1 MKWPIG
7 ALAVAGIAAGTAAA
21 RRKSAE
27 ADPDRWLGVTVNL
40 PIDQVESDP
49 RLHEAFAA
57 LAEDAETRLR
67 PAPGGRGTELAAK
80 PRQPVASGLSGA
92 ARRLAGRDPRQP
104 VRSALRD
111 IKSVLETGEVLRPDA
126 PTTGKP
132 TPGGLLVRLATR
144 NAGGEGRL

>member
-27 ADPDRWLGVTVNL
+27 PDRWLGVTVNL
-40 PIDQVESDP
+40 PTDQVETDP
-49 RLHEAFAA
+49 RLKEAFAA
-57 LAEDAETRLR
+57 LEEDAETRVR

-80 PRQPVASGLSGA
+80 PRQPVPSGLGGA

-132 TPGGLLVRLATR
+132 TPGGVLVRLATR

>member
-21 RRKSAE
+21 RRKPAE
-27 ADPDRWLGVTVNL
+27 PDRWLGVTVNL
-40 PIDQVESDP
+40 PPDEVERDP
-49 RLHEAFAA
+49 RLREAFAE
-57 LAEDAETRLR
+57 LAEDAETRVR
-67 PAPGGRGTELAAK
+67 PAPGGHGTELAAR
-80 PRQPVASGLSGA
+80 PRRPAGSGLSGA

-111 IKSVLETGEVLRPDA
+111 VKSLLETGEVLRTDP

-132 TPGGLLVRLATR
+132 TPGGLVLRLATR
-144 NAGGEGRL
+144 RAGGEGRL

>member
-7 ALAVAGIAAGTAAA
+7 ALAVAGVAAGTAAI
-21 RRKSAE
+21 RRKPAE
-27 ADPDRWLGVTVNL
+27 PDRWLGVTVNL
-40 PIDQVESDP
+40 PPDKVESDP
-49 RLHEAFAA
+49 RLQEAFAA
-57 LAEDAETRLR
+57 LAEDAETLVR

-80 PRQPVASGLSGA
+80 PLQPPTSGLSGA

-132 TPGGLLVRLATR
+132 TPGGTLVRLATR
-144 NAGGEGRL
+144 RAGGEGRL